1 MVREVLAVLL
11 GIGGGLCACAGTT
24 VGGEDDDGRAGAAGK
39 PAAAPSSAA
48 QKCAS
53 YASTRCKKSFGCYVS
68 VGRLPQ
74 KDLQYNV
81 DQCTMQIVDRLP
93 CSSIASVSGNYQKC
107 LTDLNAMAC
116 SAWDVAPEQ
125 FANVPM
131 PSSCDELLSF

>member
-1 MVREVLAVLL
+1 MVRVVLAVLL

-24 VGGEDDDGRAGAAGK
+24 VGGEEDGGSGSAGK
-39 PAAAPSSAA
+39 PAAPGASPA

-53 YASTRCKKSFGCYVS
+53 YASTRCKKSFGCYVE

-81 DQCTMQIVDRLP
+81 DQCTKLFVDKLP
-93 CSSIASVSGNYQKC
+93 CTSIASVSGNYQRC
-107 LTDLNAMAC
+107 LTDIDAMDC
-116 SAWDVAPEQ
+116 SKWNVAPEQ
-125 FANVPM
+125 FPNVPM